1 MNLFAQ
7 TLRKESAE
15 LHEAAT
21 TLLESSDL
29 NVNPK
34 KQIQAIV
41 GFVASK
47 QLAALAD
54 LATYLKEGDKLDAR
68 TERLDAIMK
77 RMDAIRLAA
86 AKGSASGDWDDFD
99 KLATG
104 IAGNGDS
111 S

>member
-1 MNLFAQ
+1 MNVFAQ
-7 TLRKESAE
+7 MLRKESAE
-15 LHEAAT
+15 LHGAAK
-21 TLLESSDL
+21 TLLEAADL
-29 NVNPK
+29 NHNAK

-41 GFVASK
+41 GFVAAK

-54 LATYLKEGDKLDAR
+54 LATYLKEGDKQDAR
-68 TERLDAIMK
+68 DERRNAIME

-104 IAGNGDS
+104 IAGNGES